1 MLVKFPEPVVPLSEA
16 DITQEAKHILDA
28 LAVNQ
33 EAHVS
38 EDFLNRCSFDDCL
51 QLLEL
56 LPYQNM
62 VLNVPFRPYHQGVYF
77 TRKRRTEINNE
88 GR

>member
-1 MLVKFPEPVVPLSEA
+1 MLVKFPEPVVPLTEA
-16 DITQEAKHILDA
+16 EITQEAKHILDA

-38 EDFLNRCSFDDCL
+38 EDFLYPCRFDDCL
-51 QLLEL
+51 QFPH
-56 LPYQNM
+56 LPPYPNM
-62 VLNVPFRPYHQGVYF
+62 VPTAPFRTYHQGVHS
-77 TRKRRTEINNE
+77 TRKKRTEINNE